1 MASAEQSDLRLT
13 RRRLLIAG
21 GTSAAA
27 LAASGV
33 FAWVEGGND
42 AVETADFVLHASRGE
57 IELGRRRVETM
68 VYDGRLPGREIR
80 LRQGRPAR
88 IRVINDLDV
97 PTTIHWHGIRLD
109 NRADGVPGLTQEPV
123 APGDTFD
130 YVFTPPDAG
139 TYLYHSHFGTQLD
152 RGLYG
157 ALIVEPRREE
167 LDYDREAVLLLD
179 DWLDGVDGEPDQ
191 VLRRL
196 RRAGMDMPG
205 MDGMNGMNGMNGM
218 DGMAGSGT
226 MAMGA
231 ASAADALRGPHRR
244 LDGGRPDADHLAGLA
259 NAMQSGKVDPGDVR
273 HPLYLVNGRPPEDP
287 VRIDVRRGDRVR
299 LRIANPSADT
309 IFRVFI
315 EDHEISVTHAD
326 GLPVRPVTAD
336 GIVVGMGERYDVL
349 LDARAAGV
357 SRIVAEP
364 LGKTG
369 RALAL
374 LRYAGARAQT
384 VRPED
389 PVRAPRRLAS
399 YQDLQSPERPEPEP
413 RARAIALPLGLR
425 SPYSWTLGGQAFP
438 DADDVQI
445 HRGETVRFRMTN
457 HTNMPHPMHLHGHS
471 FRPVIRDGVAG
482 PLKDTILVPPH
493 RTTAIEWLADNP
505 GAWAFHCHNAYH
517 AEAGMMRRVDV
528 A

>member
-1 MASAEQSDLRLT
+1 MASAERSDLRLS
-13 RRRLLIAG
+13 RRRLLVAG

-33 FAWVEGGND
+33 FAWVERGED
-42 AVETADFVLHASRGE
+42 SSEPADFVLHASRSGVE
-57 IELGRRRVETM
+57 VGRRRVETM
-68 VYDGRLPGREIR
+68 LYDGRLPGPEIR

-88 IRVINDLDV
+88 IRVLNDLEV
-97 PTTIHWHGIRLD
+97 PTTVHWHGVRLD
-109 NRADGVPGLTQEPV
+109 NRADGVPGLTQEPI
-123 APGDTFD
+123 APGDAFD

-167 LDYDREAVLLLD
+167 LDYDHEAVLLLD
-179 DWLDGVDGEPDQ
+179 DWLDGVDGDPDRM
-191 VLRRL
+191 LRRL
-196 RRAGMDMPG
+196 RHAGMATPG
-205 MDGMNGMNGMNGM
+205 MDGMGGMEDMEGNGSMP
-218 DGMAGSGT
+218 
-226 MAMGA
+226 MGA

-244 LDGGRPDADHLAGLA
+244 LDGGRADADHLAGLA

-287 VRIDVRRGDRVR
+287 ARIDVRRGDRIR

-309 IFRVFI
+309 IFRFFV
-315 EDHEISVTHAD
+315 EDHELNVTHAD

-349 LDARAAGV
+349 LDAHAAGV
-357 SRIVAEP
+357 ARVVAEP
-364 LGKTG
+364 LGKSG

-374 LRYAGARAQT
+374 LRYAGARART
-384 VRPED
+384 VRPD
-389 PVRAPRRLAS
+389 APVRAPRRVAS
-399 YQDLQSPERPEPEP
+399 YQDLQSSERPEPGP
-413 RARAIALPLGLR
+413 RARTIALPLGLR
-425 SPYSWTLGGQAFP
+425 APYSWTIGGQVFP
-438 DADDVQI
+438 DADGI
-445 HRGETVRFRMTN
+445 PIRRGETVRFEMAN

-471 FRPVIRDGVAG
+471 FRPVVRGGAPG
-482 PLKDTILVPPH
+482 PLKDTILVPPR
-493 RTTAIEWLADNP
+493 RTTTIEWLADNP

-517 AEAGMMRRVDV
+517 AEAGMMRRVEV